1 MSSPTNGF
9 ASVDVMGMAQAQ
21 NVMQEIYGQL
31 NSAMQNM
38 SEQQST
44 LAANWSGEA
53 STSFGQALENFIG
66 DFGKINNALVGMM
79 EALSQNTNIYVNTNA
94 TSTQMAQAFTNNTSG
109 MITPASLTGA
119 ISAGGLSG
127 F

>member
-1 MSSPTNGF
+1 MSSPTSGF
-9 ASVDVMGMAQAQ
+9 ASVDVLGMSQAQ

-31 NSAMQNM
+31 NSAMQSM
-38 SEQQST
+38 TEQQST

-53 STSFGQALENFIG
+53 STSFGQALNNFIE
-66 DFGKINNALVGMM
+66 DFNKINGALVGMM
-79 EALSQNTNIYVNTNA
+79 EALSQNTHIYVNTND

-119 ISAGGLSG
+119 IQAGGLSG

>member
-1 MSSPTNGF
+1 MSSPTSGF

-38 SEQQST
+38 TEQQST